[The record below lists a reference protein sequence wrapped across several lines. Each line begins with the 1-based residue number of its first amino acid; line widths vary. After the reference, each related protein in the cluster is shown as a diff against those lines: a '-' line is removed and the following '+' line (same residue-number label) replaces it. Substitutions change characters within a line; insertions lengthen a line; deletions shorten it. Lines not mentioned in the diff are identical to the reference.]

1 MVRREVERGERGGVA
16 DHAARGT
23 WFNGR
28 PPIPGR
34 GGRWRFSGMVIARD
48 ASGRHAPSHAPQPY
62 HDSDMKKP
70 GNLAAPGN
78 PSYLALARVA
88 SKIA

>member
-1 MVRREVERGERGGVA
+1 
-16 DHAARGT
+16 
-23 WFNGR
+23 
-28 PPIPGR
+28 
-34 GGRWRFSGMVIARD
+34 MVIARD